1 MRAVAAVALSGRYAV
16 FGRQAAAGLRAWA
29 GLAGADLVLEDDGSV
44 PGRTAEIVD
53 RLAPGADIVFGPYG
67 SGAGRAV
74 AERMAGRPEVIWNHG
89 AAALG
94 PGPRRARVVDVL
106 APAPAY
112 WRGLGETLAAVEPG
126 ARALVARG
134 PGGYAA
140 EIAAGA
146 VASLEAVGSPAPLAD
161 LDPADP
167 AAALQA
173 ARDAGATWVT
183 GGGRADDDLALAR
196 ELAPAGLAAAL
207 PVCGV
212 TLAAEALGDAVRGW
226 IGPSQWLPGTS
237 APPAPLPADAD
248 FPAAQ
253 ALAAGLLAQE
263 ALRRAGSADPDRL
276 WDAARALRTTTFFGP
291 FAVDAEGRQTAHAPL
306 LVRWTGSGAG
316 LRREV
321 VWAPGGPQQLSG

>member
-1 MRAVAAVALSGRYAV
+1 VRAVAAVALSGRYAV

-29 GLAGADLVLEDDGSV
+29 DLAGADLVLEDDGSV
-44 PGRTAEIVD
+44 PERAAEIVG
-53 RLAPGADIVFGPYG
+53 RLAPGADLVFGPYG

-74 AERMAGRPEVIWNHG
+74 AERMAGRPEVVWNHG

-106 APAPAY
+106 GPATSY
-112 WRGLGETLAAVEPG
+112 WRGLADALGAADPG
-126 ARALVARG
+126 ARALVVRG

-146 VASLEAVGSPAPLAD
+146 VASLEAAGRPAPLVD

-167 AAALQA
+167 AAAVGA
-173 ARDAGATWVT
+173 AREAGATWVT

-196 ELAPAGLAAAL
+196 ELAASGLSAAL

-212 TLAAEALGDAVRGW
+212 TLAAEELGDAVSGW
-226 IGPSQWLPGTS
+226 IGPSQWLPGAS
-237 APPAPLPADAD
+237 APPVPLAPGAD

-263 ALRRAGSADPDRL
+263 ALGRAGGADPDRL
-276 WDAARALRTTTFFGP
+276 WDAARALRTATFFGP
-291 FAVDAEGRQTAHAPL
+291 FAVDQEGRQTAHAPL

-321 VWAPGGPQQLSG
+321 VWAPGGARP